1 MTILVTGGTGFLGS
15 YFTRYALQ
23 QGGEQQVVVLDKYL
37 DRGRIA
43 DVLDRVTVIEG
54 DVSDAAT
61 VSATIEKYGIDR
73 IAHFAFILGSP
84 ALGQMIPYVHVQ
96 CQGTANIF
104 ESARL
109 AGVKRVLF
117 CSSVAAYGKQD
128 AALLTEDL
136 PVDPVEPYGFT
147 KVWSEALGRYYTQ
160 ELGLEV
166 VSVRFGSTYGLGRAG
181 RGSYK
186 SGLLNPQREVHY
198 MARVEAAVRGEAIE
212 MPRDDALADWTYAAD
227 AAQACWL
234 ALTAEHLPHHLY
246 NVGSERRR
254 IGDFTSAL
262 RAALPQAEIAVTD
275 ANPGNPHAPM
285 DNTRLHALGFAPK
298 YTLKS
303 GIEDYVERIR
313 AYDLYYASQTAG
325 S

>member
-1 MTILVTGGTGFLGS
+1 MTVLVTGGTGFLGS
-15 YFTRYALQ
+15 YFTRYALES
-23 QGGEQQVVVLDKYL
+23 GEKHVVVLDKYI

-43 DVLDRVTVIEG
+43 DVLDRVTLIEG
-54 DVSDAAT
+54 DVSDTDIVKT
-61 VSATIEKYGIDR
+61 VIKKHGIDR

-84 ALGQMIPYVHVQ
+84 ALGQMIPYVQVQ
-96 CQGTANIF
+96 CGGTANVF
-104 ESARL
+104 EAARL

-117 CSSVAAYGKQD
+117 CSSVAAYGKQE

-136 PVDPVEPYGFT
+136 PVDPIEPYGFT

-160 ELGLEV
+160 QMGLEV

-181 RGSYK
+181 RGSYR
-186 SGLLNPQREVHY
+186 SGLLNPQHEVHY
-198 MARVEAAVRGEAIE
+198 MARAEAAVRGEAIE

-234 ALTAEHLPHHLY
+234 ALTTDRLQHHLY

-254 IGDFTSAL
+254 IGDFTAVL
-262 RAALPQAEIAVTD
+262 REVLPQSDITVTD

-285 DNTRLHALGFAPK
+285 DSTRLQTLGFVPR
-298 YTLKS
+298 YTMKS
-303 GIEDYVERIR
+303 GVEDYVERIR
-313 AYDLYYASQTAG
+313 AYDRYHALHAAHS
-325 S
+325 

>member
-15 YFTRYALQ
+15 YFTRYALLS
-23 QGGEQQVVVLDKYL
+23 GGESHIVVLDKYI

-43 DVLDRVTVIEG
+43 DVLDHVTVIEG
-54 DVSDAAT
+54 DVSDTDTVQAA
-61 VSATIEKYGIDR
+61 IEKHGIDR

-96 CQGTANIF
+96 CQGTANVF

-117 CSSVAAYGKQD
+117 CSSVAAYGKQE

-136 PVDPVEPYGFT
+136 HVDPIEPYGFT
-147 KVWSEALGRYYTQ
+147 KIWSEALGRYYTQ
-160 ELGLEV
+160 EMGLEV

-181 RGSYK
+181 RGSYR
-186 SGLLNPQREVHY
+186 SGLLNPQREIHY
-198 MARVEAAVRGEAIE
+198 MARVEAAARGDAIE
-212 MPRDDALADWTYAAD
+212 MPRNDALADWTYAAD

-234 ALTAEHLPHHLY
+234 ALTTNHLQHHLY
-246 NVGSERRR
+246 NVGSERRC
-254 IGDFTSAL
+254 IGDFTHAL
-262 RAALPQAEIAVTD
+262 REVLPQAMITVTST
-275 ANPGNPHAPM
+275 NPGNPHAPM
-285 DNTRLHALGFAPK
+285 DNTRLQALGFVPK

-303 GIEDYVERIR
+303 GIEDYVKRIR
-313 AYDLYYASQTAG
+313 VYDLYHASNTANR
-325 S
+325 